1 MKKFLLFALAMLPMI
16 SQAQFS
22 YDLQGHRGARGL
34 MPENTIPAMIK
45 ALDLGATTL
54 ELDLAVTKDGELIV
68 THEPYMNPLICLT
81 PEGKEIP
88 EGDRSHNIYQ
98 MTFEEVKQ
106 YDSGSKYHA
115 GFPQQ
120 VKFHVTKPRLK
131 DLFDVVEKYVTDH
144 DLPKPNYNIE
154 IKSSPEGDGVYHPNP
169 AEFSDKVYE
178 LIDANIEWDRVNIQ
192 SFDFRVL
199 KYYHQKYPEVT
210 LAMLITDASQ
220 SQIQLEELGFQ
231 PEIYSPYFVALKKDI
246 VQDLKLKGMKVI
258 PWTVNTTEQMQNLLD
273 MGVDGIITDFPNLAP
288 KK

>member
-1 MKKFLLFALAMLPMI
+1 
-16 SQAQFS
+16 
-22 YDLQGHRGARGL
+22 
-34 MPENTIPAMIK
+34 
-45 ALDLGATTL
+45 
-54 ELDLAVTKDGELIV
+54 
-68 THEPYMNPLICLT
+68 MNPLICLT
-81 PEGKEIP
+81 PDGKEIP

-98 MTFEEVKQ
+98 MTFDDVKQ

-120 VKFHVTKPRLK
+120 VKFHVNKPRLK

-144 DLPKPNYNIE
+144 NLPKPNYNIE
-154 IKSSPEGDGVYHPNP
+154 IKSSPEGDGIYHPNP

-199 KYYHQKYPEVT
+199 KYYHQKYPDVT

-220 SQIQLEELGFQ
+220 SQTQLKELGFQ

-246 VQDLKLKGMKVI
+246 VQDLKQIGMKVI
-258 PWTVNTTEQMQNLLD
+258 PWTVNTTEQMENLLD

-288 KK
+288 KR